1 MVSKVDP
8 SASVSLTWKL
18 GQPVSWKLTWLNS
31 ALIWRQKY
39 VKNKTIY
46 YVSSRDLMFTLL
58 NEYNLF
64 FLSLPNCNP
73 WNFLEFKSQQ
83 LKGETIFDFDLLV
96 ILLSFMHYWCWNWH
110 WCWYTCNFDC
120 LIFVWNTIYVCR
132 RFLPLITFTFLSN
145 WVNLLFNLVHRGQLC
160 SCSSGRKTQ
169 DTRKNKDSCFLKT
182 PFIHQ
187 RDLSP
192 NLKPFQ
198 FKSHKEASISVRRD
212 LSTMS

>member
-1 MVSKVDP
+1 
-8 SASVSLTWKL
+8 
-18 GQPVSWKLTWLNS
+18 
-31 ALIWRQKY
+31 
-39 VKNKTIY
+39 
-46 YVSSRDLMFTLL
+46 MFTLL

-64 FLSLPNCNP
+64 FLPLPNCNP

-83 LKGETIFDFDLLV
+83 LKSETIFDFDLLV

-169 DTRKNKDSCFLKT
+169 DTRKKIKIHVSWKRLSFIKETSLTIWSHFSLNPTKKLQSVWGEIFRQCHSSASYILRSPVWIEKDLEYFL
-182 PFIHQ
+182 IDH
-187 RDLSP
+187 LIAMASL
-192 NLKPFQ
+192 NW
-198 FKSHKEASISVRRD
+198 KESRIFGRGSLTRI
-212 LSTMS
+212 

>member
-1 MVSKVDP
+1 MK
-8 SASVSLTWKL
+8 TKICKK
-18 GQPVSWKLTWLNS
+18 Q
-31 ALIWRQKY
+31 
-39 VKNKTIY
+39 TIY
-46 YVSSRDLMFTLL
+46 HVSSRDLMFALL

-64 FLSLPNCNP
+64 FLPLPNCNP

-83 LKGETIFDFDLLV
+83 LKSETIFDFDLLV

-110 WCWYTCNFDC
+110 WCWYSYTCNFDC

-169 DTRKNKDSCFLKT
+169 DMRKNKNSCFLKT

-187 RDLSP
+187 RDLCP